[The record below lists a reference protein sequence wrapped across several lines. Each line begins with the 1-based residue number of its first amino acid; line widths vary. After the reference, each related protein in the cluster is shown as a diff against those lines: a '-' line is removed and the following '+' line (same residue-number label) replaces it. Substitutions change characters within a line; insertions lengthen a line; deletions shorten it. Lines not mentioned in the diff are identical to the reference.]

1 MKFILG
7 LSLFLGVL
15 FTAKA
20 QTISG
25 RLIDGNTKKALM
37 FARLSLINEDK
48 TSSIKYTGSD
58 TLGNFE
64 FREVD
69 NGKYT
74 LLVTLMGYQKT
85 EKSILVNHLLSKVAN
100 LGDIIIAE
108 DPSLLKEVTI
118 TGGVPSFS
126 TQNGQ
131 LKIGIANN
139 AFFKSSANLLD
150 VFRKLPGLQVG
161 QDGSMQLASRATP
174 TLFIDGKP
182 ANMNSEEILTYLS
195 GLSPEMVESIEIIN
209 QPSSKYDG
217 EYQGI
222 IDIKLKRNQS
232 LGLKGSYNARAQ
244 RNNYSLLDHNLSLN
258 YKTERLSYQLTLG
271 HTVGSS
277 TYYKYHSLQFLANNN
292 AMTTDTRTA
301 TANQN
306 YNAQA
311 RLAYEIKPNQSL
323 EVFARTFQV
332 KRNAVSTND
341 LTTQDNSQQNTLALV
356 KSNNNA
362 HPTQHHYTGGLN
374 YDARFKN
381 SELHL
386 MASLSQI
393 NNLQTEDIQNRDVL
407 AQTLVSYWK
416 TNSKNNILIRNA
428 QADYTQNIGTQ
439 KLEMGAKFA
448 YTSTDNNLR
457 YDTLGN
463 DIFSIDPKRSNQ
475 FRYQEYISAGYFSYL
490 GQWQK
495 FSYSIGLRAEHT
507 RSVANSITT
516 GQFTER
522 DYLKWLPSINLN
534 YSLNNTEQLSF
545 NYSRR
550 ITRPTF
556 AALNPFRFYYSP
568 RHYWIGNPY
577 LQPSTTSLFALTY
590 SRKSFNISLN
600 AGRETDVMSRY
611 PEYNPNTDELI
622 FLGRNLPYRNFANIQ
637 MSSPI
642 TVNKWWRMT
651 HNLGLFYN
659 KELTPYFGQ
668 TYRIPIRNYTINGSQ
683 VFTLKSWLFD
693 VSYSYESKSGNGLY
707 IMMPVFGIDF
717 GLQKA
722 WLKNR
727 LSTKLNLY
735 DAFDSTKRRLVF
747 REKSIINNDFYH
759 YFAAQR
765 LVLGI
770 TYNFGN
776 ATYKSKENKRSEE
789 ENRAN

>member
-15 FTAKA
+15 LTVKA

-25 RLIDGNTKKALM
+25 RLIDGNTKKGLILASP
-37 FARLSLINEDK
+37 SLTSQEK
-48 TSSIKYTGSD
+48 TIPIKYTVSD

-64 FREVD
+64 FRKIQ
-69 NGKYT
+69 NGNYT
-74 LLVTLMGYQKT
+74 LRVTLMGYQRI
-85 EKSILVNHLLSKVAN
+85 EKSVLVDHQLSKTIN
-100 LGDIIIAE
+100 LGNIVVAE
-108 DPSLLKEVTI
+108 DPNVLKEVTI
-118 TGGVPSFS
+118 TGGLPSFS
-126 TQNGQ
+126 TKNGQ

-150 VFRKLPGLQVG
+150 VFRKLPRLQVG

-182 ANMNSEEILTYLS
+182 ANMSSEEILSYLS

-222 IDIKLKRNQS
+222 IDVKLKRNQS
-232 LGLKGSYNARAQ
+232 LGLKGSYNARLQ
-244 RNNYSLLDHNLSLN
+244 RNNYTLLDHNLTLG
-258 YKTERLSYQLTLG
+258 YKTQRLSYQLVVG
-271 HTVGSS
+271 HTTGS
-277 TYYKYHSLQFLANNN
+277 TYYRYHSLQFLASSN

-306 YNAQA
+306 FNLQA
-311 RLAYEIKPNQSL
+311 RLTYEIKPTQSL
-323 EVFARTFQV
+323 EVFARTLQV
-332 KRNAVSTND
+332 KRNAVSANH
-341 LTTQDNSQQNTLALV
+341 LTTQDNSQHNTLALV
-356 KSNNNA
+356 KSDNDA
-362 HPTQHHYTGGLN
+362 HPKQHHYTGGLN

-381 SELHL
+381 SELHV
-386 MASLSQI
+386 MASLTQI
-393 NNLQTEDIQNRDVL
+393 NNLQTEDIQNRDLL
-407 AQTLVSYWK
+407 AQDLLSYWK
-416 TNSKNNILIRNA
+416 TNSKNNIQIRNL
-428 QADYTQNIGTQ
+428 QADYTQNVGTQ
-439 KLEMGAKFA
+439 KLELGAKFA
-448 YTSTDNNLR
+448 YSSTENNLR

-475 FRYQEYISAGYFSYL
+475 FRYQEYISAGYFSYV
-490 GQWQK
+490 GQWDK

-507 RSVANSITT
+507 RSIANSITT
-516 GQFTER
+516 EQLTER
-522 DYLKWLPSINLN
+522 DYLKWLPSIDLN
-534 YSLNNTEQLSF
+534 YTLSNTEQLSF

-577 LQPSTTSLFALTY
+577 LQPSTTSLFAIMY
-590 SRKSFNISLN
+590 SRKSLNISLN

-611 PEYNPNTDELI
+611 PEYNPKTDELI
-622 FLGRNLPYRNFANIQ
+622 FLGRNLPYRNFANLQI
-637 MSSPI
+637 SSPI

-651 HNLGLFYN
+651 HNIGLFYN

-668 TYRIPIRNYTINGSQ
+668 TYRIPIRNYNINGSQ
-683 VFTLKSWLFD
+683 IFTLKSWLFD

-707 IMMPVFGIDF
+707 IMAPVYGIDF
-717 GLQKA
+717 GIQKA
-722 WLKNR
+722 WLKNK
-727 LSTKLNLY
+727 LNTKLTLY
-735 DAFDSTKRRLVF
+735 DVFDNLKRRLIF
-747 REKSIINNDFYH
+747 REKSIINNDLYH

-770 TYNFGN
+770 TYNFGSS
-776 ATYKSKENKRSEE
+776 TYKSKENKRSDE

>member
-7 LSLFLGVL
+7 LSLFLGIL
-15 FTAKA
+15 LTAKS
-20 QTISG
+20 QTIRG
-25 RLIDGNTKKALM
+25 RLIDGNTKKGLILAN
-37 FARLSLINEDK
+37 LSLINEDK
-48 TSSIKYTGSD
+48 ATPAKYTGSD

-64 FREVD
+64 FREIK

-74 LLVTLMGYQKT
+74 LLATLMGYQKT
-85 EKSILVNHLLSKVAN
+85 ERSIIVNHHLSKAIN
-100 LGDIIIAE
+100 LGDIILTE

-118 TGGVPSFS
+118 TGGLPSFS
-126 TQNGQ
+126 TKNGQ

-182 ANMNSEEILTYLS
+182 ANMSSEEILTYLS

-222 IDIKLKRNQS
+222 IDVKLKRNQS
-232 LGLKGSYNARAQ
+232 LGLKGSYNARLQ
-244 RNNYSLLDHNLSLN
+244 RNNYSLLEHNLSLG
-258 YKTERLSYQLTLG
+258 YKTERLSYQLTIG
-271 HTVGSS
+271 HTAGS
-277 TYYKYHSLQFLANNN
+277 TYYKYHALQFLANSN

-306 YNAQA
+306 FNVQA
-311 RLAYEIKPNQSL
+311 RLAYEIKPTQSL
-323 EVFARTFQV
+323 EVFARTLQI
-332 KRNAVSTND
+332 KRNAVSANH
-341 LTTQDNSQQNTLALV
+341 LITQDNRQQNTISLV
-356 KSNNNA
+356 KSDNDA
-362 HPTQHHYTGGLN
+362 RPKQHHYTGGLN

-381 SELHL
+381 SELHII
-386 MASLSQI
+386 ASLSQI
-393 NNLQTEDIQNRDVL
+393 NNLQTEDIQNRNLLTQDL
-407 AQTLVSYWK
+407 LSYWK
-416 TNSKNNILIRNA
+416 TDSKNNILIRNA
-428 QADYTQNIGTQ
+428 QADYTQNIGAQ

-448 YTSTDNNLR
+448 YTSTHNNLR

-463 DIFSIDPKRSNQ
+463 DIFSIDLKRSNQ
-475 FRYQEYISAGYFSYL
+475 FRYQEYISAAYFSYL
-490 GQWQK
+490 GQWKK

-516 GQFTER
+516 GQLTER

-534 YSLNNTEQLSF
+534 YTLSDTEQLSF

-577 LQPSTTSLFALTY
+577 LQPSTTSLFAFTY
-590 SRKSFNISLN
+590 SRKSLNISLN

-611 PEYNPNTDELI
+611 PEYNPATDELI

-637 MSSPI
+637 VSSPI

-659 KELTPYFGQ
+659 KELTPYFGK
-668 TYRIPIRNYTINGSQ
+668 TYRIPIRNYTITGSQ
-683 VFTLKSWLFD
+683 IFTLKSLLVD

-707 IMMPVFGIDF
+707 IMSPVYGIDF
-717 GLQKA
+717 GIQKA
-722 WLKNR
+722 WFKNK
-727 LSTKLNLY
+727 LNTKLTLY
-735 DAFDSTKRRLVF
+735 DAFDNLKRRLIF

-765 LVLGI
+765 LVLGT
-770 TYNFGN
+770 TYNFGSS
-776 ATYKSKENKRSEE
+776 TYKSKENKRSDE